1 MEEVRLVVVV
11 LEDVVVVVVL
21 DFLVLIMVM
30 VVLLMVMVLV
40 LVLAMVLVSSP
51 KEEGRWPAVA
61 IACCI
66 AAACN
71 KKYFTFFSNKS
82 LNSSGGRIFRLHI
95 CVICVFVYISILL
108 SS

>member
-21 DFLVLIMVM
+21 DFLVLNMVM

-40 LVLAMVLVSSP
+40 LVLVMVLVRMLVLAMVIALVSSP

-71 KKYFTFFSNKS
+71 KKYFTFFSN
-82 LNSSGGRIFRLHI
+82 IPQI
-95 CVICVFVYISILL
+95 IE
-108 SS
+108 

>member
-71 KKYFTFFSNKS
+71 KKYFTFFSN
-82 LNSSGGRIFRLHI
+82 IPQI
-95 CVICVFVYISILL
+95 IE
-108 SS
+108 